1 MKLNKVKAILSL
13 SLSFVMVVTQV
24 PVFASSTE
32 SKYNEVSVIHSFKP
46 KIIENELVKT
56 NERLGSHPANLSWS
70 QSDIQNDIQSQP
82 QTQLKN
88 DSSVKLFTE
97 PTSDFQSESSTEHE
111 DENDRVL
118 VDVLNDSSS
127 EPISISSDA
136 INSFEMSP
144 QGEIKVEYT
153 LNGKQVVATYL
164 EKDILRHLNASDFE
178 NDIAYRPADE
188 VAEALGLT
196 RLKEAVQN
204 NGQEII
210 VAVIDT
216 GIDKDHPIFKERLVQ
231 GYDVIEDDHT
241 VTDDDGH
248 GTHVAGIIALST
260 PDNVKIMPIDVFGE
274 DGALDSS
281 VVSGIYYAV
290 KNGAKVINLSLGGY
304 GKTSYLEKGIQYAR
318 NNGVIVIAAAGND
331 AHDVKHDY
339 PAAFKEVITVGA
351 TNNTGSLLYY
361 SNFGDAVDICAPGE
375 KIVSAF
381 PDEGAEA
388 LSGTSMA
395 SPFVAAAAAM
405 LWLDH
410 KGMNFADVENLLL
423 ANTKDLGAKG
433 KDIAF
438 GNGEINYENYKI
450 NDEFYLIG
458 YTETTPNMEFKYDMP
473 LNYYVGSKVKSVE
486 FLVDDS
492 SVYTSTNKNG
502 IYSAPINIRSKSVGA
517 HTLKV
522 KVTLS
527 DGIQM
532 TAFEQSFNIP
542 KYNVRIKLY
551 DLYGDNRSSDG
562 SVRDSIDSLMYN
574 YTVGI
579 YAEES
584 GFTFEGGTINRNIDF
599 SSEADKKMYHY
610 FIFNHNVEMMPLYF
624 RGLYTGGEYLIE
636 PTESQKTEFV
646 MESPYMGS
654 YYCSVDLP
662 LSTFRYDD
670 VSIVRW
676 DYYDFNEVAF
686 TELYELDKEG
696 EDKYLE
702 AVFHDQAD
710 FGVNIKFEEVIERL
724 DEPGNSVNSFAIYS
738 DSITQLQ
745 SDQYISYDNLS
756 FFNYEHDE
764 NASFSSLSLYDYQ
777 KKKIKDYNKY
787 SMDFEDVLPQG
798 YYNVRG
804 TTIYELNNKDKVIYR
819 YRNDINSHE
828 DTDFT
833 IKLDDT
839 LKDMVW
845 SNINNDNLFH
855 HTWTDDMGNIIEM
868 LLEETSGNVNYVIPN
883 MILTNTK
890 TGNKI
895 TLTGRQSG
903 LNPQGLYIYTTT
915 HDYNLSK
922 VPNGSYEVVFEL
934 EDQYA
939 IKPVE
944 KSFLVIEV
952 NNGKLVVKN
961 NTAPRSLEDVT
972 LSIMPHQTI
981 AIDMSEL
988 FWDSEQSVLE
998 YSFGK
1003 GFLVDNVFYYQ
1014 DLLGKDA
1021 YIPIMALDGMGG
1033 RADCKLRIKIGDGFQ
1048 LTNDFEPIQDV
1059 ILMGASSWAKES
1071 IAQSISNKLVNND
1084 LLEDYQDNITRA
1096 EVSDLA
1102 VKMIESKR
1110 GKITVMK
1117 GVNFKDTTD
1126 EAVLKAASLGV
1137 MSGSGNGEFDPF
1149 GEMTRQQY
1157 CAVMLKVAQKLSSK
1171 SFSLTSPSLEFYD
1184 WNQVQKW
1191 AIDGTTFCVNN
1202 DIVSGTNGL
1211 LSPNAPVTK
1220 EQAITMI
1227 MKLWNGDKNGIL
1239 R

>member
-1 MKLNKVKAILSL
+1 MKLNKAKVISSL
-13 SLSFVMVVTQV
+13 LLSFVMVVTQV
-24 PVFASSTE
+24 PAYALSTGTE
-32 SKYNEVSVIHSFKP
+32 YNETSMIHSFQP
-46 KIIENELVKT
+46 SIIENEIVRT
-56 NERLGSHPANLSWS
+56 NTRLGTHPANHFESKTAT
-70 QSDIQNDIQSQP
+70 QNVNQNDIQP
-82 QTQLKN
+82 QNQLKVV
-88 DSSVKLFTE
+88 S
-97 PTSDFQSESSTEHE
+97 TSDPLTAS
-111 DENDRVL
+111 ENDRVL
-118 VDVLNDSSS
+118 VDVLNDSSNQ
-127 EPISISSDA
+127 PISISSEA
-136 INSFEMSP
+136 INSFEMSSE
-144 QGEIKVEYT
+144 GEIEVVYT
-153 LNGKQVVATYL
+153 LNGKQGVATYL

-188 VAEALGLT
+188 VAEVLGLT
-196 RLKEAVQN
+196 RLKEAVQD

-210 VAVIDT
+210 VAVVDT
-216 GIDKDHPIFKERLVQ
+216 GIDQDHPIFKDRLVQ
-231 GYDVIEDDHT
+231 GYDVLEDDHT

-260 PDNVKIMPIDVFGE
+260 SDNVKIMPIDVFGE

-381 PDEGAEA
+381 PDESAEA

-410 KGMNFADVENLLL
+410 KGMKLADVENLLL

-438 GNGEINYENYKI
+438 GNGEINYENYKS

-458 YTETTPNMEFKYDMP
+458 YTETTSNMEFKYDMP

-527 DGIQM
+527 DGTQM
-532 TAFEQSFNIP
+532 TAFEHSFNIP

-551 DLYGDNRSSDG
+551 DLYGDNRSSDS

-574 YTVGI
+574 YTAGI

-599 SSEADKKMYHY
+599 SSEADKKLYHY

-646 MESPYMGS
+646 MDSPYMGS

-670 VSIVRW
+670 LSIVRW
-676 DYYDFNEVAF
+676 DYYDYNEVAY
-686 TELYELDKEG
+686 TELYELEKEG

-702 AVFHDQAD
+702 AVYHDQAD
-710 FGVNIKFEEVIERL
+710 FVINISSNEVIERL
-724 DEPGNSVNSFAIYS
+724 DEPANSINSFCIYS
-738 DSITQLQ
+738 DYITKLQ
-745 SDQYISYDNLS
+745 AEPLVSYKNLS
-756 FFNYEHDE
+756 TFNFEHDK
-764 NASFSSLSLYDYQ
+764 NALFTSLSLFDYE
-777 KKKIKDYNKY
+777 KKKLKEYHNY
-787 SMDFEDVLPQG
+787 TVDFQSVVTTG
-798 YYNVRG
+798 IYHVRG
-804 TTIYELNNKDKVIYR
+804 TTIYELKNKDHIIYR
-819 YRNDINSHE
+819 YTNDVDLINNRQY
-828 DTDFT
+828 T
-833 IKLDDT
+833 IKLDKK
-839 LKDMVW
+839 LNDMIW
-845 SNINNDNLFH
+845 SNISNNSIFY
-855 HTWTDDMGNIIEM
+855 HTWTDDLGNVVEM
-868 LLEETSGNVNYVIPN
+868 LLEETNGKTNYLIPS
-883 MILTNTK
+883 MMLTNTK

-895 TLTGRQSG
+895 TLTGIQSG
-903 LNPQGLYIYTTT
+903 HFSHGVNVYTTT
-915 HDYNLSK
+915 HNYDLSK
-922 VPNGSYEVVFEL
+922 VPNGSYEIEFEL
-934 EDQYA
+934 DQKYE
-939 IKPVE
+939 ILPIE
-944 KSFLVIEV
+944 KSFSVIEV
-952 NNGKLVVKN
+952 NNGKLVSEG
-961 NTAPRSLEDVT
+961 NTNPRTIEQLT
-972 LSIMPHQTI
+972 LSIMPHESI

-988 FWDSEQSVLE
+988 FWDSEQERLNYVFNQG
-998 YSFGK
+998 YIY
-1003 GFLVDNVFYYQ
+1003 DNIYYYQ
-1014 DLLGKDA
+1014 DLLGKDK
-1021 YIPIMALDGMGG
+1021 YISIMALDGMGG
-1033 RADCKLRIKIGDGFQ
+1033 IAYCDLRIKIGDGFKVP
-1048 LTNDFEPIQDV
+1048 NDFMPVHDV
-1059 ILMGASSWAKES
+1059 ILMGASSWAKDY
-1071 IAQSISNKLVNND
+1071 ISQAITEKLVNND
-1084 LLEDYQDNITRA
+1084 FLHDFQTDLTRI
-1096 EVSDLA
+1096 EVCELA
-1102 VKMIESKR
+1102 VKMIELKR
-1110 GKITVMK
+1110 GKIAVSK
-1117 GVNFKDTTD
+1117 GMTFKDTSS
-1126 EAVLKAASLGV
+1126 EAVLKATTLGLL
-1137 MSGSGNGEFDPF
+1137 SGTDTGEFLPL
-1149 GEMTRQQY
+1149 ERVTREEL
-1157 CAVMLKVAQKLSSK
+1157 CHVLLKVLQKISSK
-1171 SFSLTSPSLEFYD
+1171 TYNTKTVNFKFSD
-1184 WNQVQKW
+1184 WDQVQIW
-1191 AIDGTTFCVNN
+1191 AYPATVFCVNN
-1202 DIVSGTNGL
+1202 GIINGADGML
-1211 LSPNAPVTK
+1211 LPDNKVTK

-1227 MKLWNGDKNGIL
+1227 MKLWNGVKNNSL
-1239 R
+1239 K

>member
-1 MKLNKVKAILSL
+1 MKLNKAKVISSL
-13 SLSFVMVVTQV
+13 LLSFVMVVTQV
-24 PVFASSTE
+24 PAYALSTGTE
-32 SKYNEVSVIHSFKP
+32 YNETSMIHSFQP
-46 KIIENELVKT
+46 SIIENEIVRT
-56 NERLGSHPANLSWS
+56 NTRLGTQPANHFESKTAT
-70 QSDIQNDIQSQP
+70 QNVNQNDIQNDTQP
-82 QTQLKN
+82 QNQLKVV
-88 DSSVKLFTE
+88 S
-97 PTSDFQSESSTEHE
+97 TSDPLTAS
-111 DENDRVL
+111 ENDRVL
-118 VDVLNDSSS
+118 VDVLNDSSNQ
-127 EPISISSDA
+127 PISISSEA
-136 INSFEMSP
+136 INSFEMSSE
-144 QGEIKVEYT
+144 GEIEVVYT
-153 LNGKQVVATYL
+153 LNGKQGVATYL

-188 VAEALGLT
+188 VAEVLGLT
-196 RLKEAVQN
+196 RLKEAVQD

-210 VAVIDT
+210 VAVVDT
-216 GIDKDHPIFKERLVQ
+216 GIDQDHPIFKDRLVQ
-231 GYDVIEDDHT
+231 GYDVLEDDHT

-260 PDNVKIMPIDVFGE
+260 SDNVKIMPIDVFGE

-381 PDEGAEA
+381 PDESAEA

-395 SPFVAAAAAM
+395 SPFVAATAAM

-410 KGMNFADVENLLL
+410 KGMKLADVENLLL

-438 GNGEINYENYKI
+438 GNGEINYENYKS

-458 YTETTPNMEFKYDMP
+458 YTETTSNMEFKYDMP

-527 DGIQM
+527 DGTQM
-532 TAFEQSFNIP
+532 TAFEHSFNIP

-551 DLYGDNRSSDG
+551 DLYGDNRSSDS
-562 SVRDSIDSLMYN
+562 SVRDSIDSLIYN
-574 YTVGI
+574 YTAGI

-584 GFTFEGGTINRNIDF
+584 GFIFGGGTINRNIDF
-599 SSEADKKMYHY
+599 SSEADKKLYHY
-610 FIFNHNVEMMPLYF
+610 FIFNHNLEMMPLYF
-624 RGLYTGGEYLIE
+624 RGLYTGGDYLIE
-636 PTESQKTEFV
+636 PTECQKTEFV
-646 MESPYMGS
+646 MDSPYMGS

-662 LSTFRYDD
+662 LSTFRYNDM
-670 VSIVRW
+670 SIVRW
-676 DYYDFNEVAF
+676 DYYDFSEVAY

-702 AVFHDQAD
+702 AIYHDQAD
-710 FGVNIKFEEVIERL
+710 FGVNIKFEQVIERL
-724 DEPGNSVNSFAIYS
+724 DEPWNSIDSFAIYS

-745 SDQYISYDNLS
+745 SDQIISSDNLS
-756 FFNYEHDE
+756 YFKYDHDE
-764 NASFSSLSLYDYQ
+764 KALFSSLSLYDYQ
-777 KKKIKDYNKY
+777 KKKLKDYYKF
-787 SMDFEDVLPQG
+787 SMDFDGVLPKG
-798 YYNVRG
+798 FYNVRG
-804 TTIYELNNKDKVIYR
+804 TTIYELNNKDRVIYR

-828 DTDFT
+828 DTNFT
-833 IKLDDT
+833 IKLENE

-845 SNINNDNLFH
+845 SNIDNDNTFH
-855 HTWTDDMGNIIEM
+855 HTWTDDRGNIVEM
-868 LLEETSGNVNYVIPN
+868 LLEETNGKVNYMIPS
-883 MILTNTK
+883 MILINTK

-903 LNPQGLYIYTTT
+903 VNPQGLDIYTTT
-915 HDYNLSK
+915 HNYDLSK

-934 EDQYA
+934 EEQYE
-939 IKPVE
+939 IIPIE

-952 NNGKLVVKN
+952 YNGKLVANN

-972 LSIMPHQTI
+972 ISIMPHQTI

-998 YSFGK
+998 YTFGK

-1048 LTNDFEPIQDV
+1048 LTNDFKPIQDV
-1059 ILMGASSWAKES
+1059 ILMGTSPWAKES
-1071 IAQSISNKLVNND
+1071 IAQAINDKLVNND
-1084 LLEDYQDNITRA
+1084 LLEDYQNNITRA
-1096 EVSDLA
+1096 EVCELV

-1110 GKITVMK
+1110 GKVTVMK

-1126 EAVLKAASLGV
+1126 EAVFKAASLGV
-1137 MSGSGNGEFDPF
+1137 MSGSGNGEFNPY
-1149 GEMTRQQY
+1149 GEITRQQY
-1157 CAVMLKVAQKLSSK
+1157 CSVMLKVAQKLSNQ
-1171 SFSLTSPSLEFYD
+1171 SFNLASANLKFKD
-1184 WNQVQKW
+1184 WNQVEKW
-1191 AIDGTTFCVNN
+1191 AIQGTVFCVNN
-1202 DIVSGTNGL
+1202 GIISGTNGL
-1211 LSPNAPVTK
+1211 LSPSNSVTK

-1239 R
+1239 K